1 MCTAVFSK
9 NKLPLFGRN
18 LDLEYHYSESVVIVP
33 QKFPF
38 RFGKLP
44 ENHDHFSIIGTAFVQ
59 SGYPLFYDGMN
70 EKGLCAAA
78 LNFPKSAVYLPEREG
93 FYNVASFEIIPFV
106 LSSCSDISEAK
117 ELLLRTN
124 VTDFAFSKELF
135 PTPLH
140 WIFSDKTGSI
150 AAEPTGKGLEIYDNP
165 ANVLANEPPL
175 PAHLENLREDFAFK
189 SRIFENLSSEE
200 RFVKAFFA
208 KEKADFFGDPIS
220 QFFQILSSVG
230 KISLEKG
237 SQKTVY
243 SCCFN
248 MEKLVYYYR
257 TYENSRTNAVHLS
270 KKFPGNKLFSYPL
283 NFENDIFYQN

>member
-1 MCTAVFSK
+1 MKKKKT
-9 NKLPLFGRN
+9 LFGRN
-18 LDLEYHYSESVVIVP
+18 LDLEYHYSESAVIVP
-33 QKFPF
+33 RKFPF
-38 RFGKLP
+38 RFGKLS
-44 ENHDHFSIIGTAFVQ
+44 ENHDHFAIIGTAFVKE
-59 SGYPLFYDGMN
+59 GYPLFYDGMN

-78 LNFPKSAVYLPEREG
+78 LNFPESAVYLPEKKD

-106 LSSCSDISEAK
+106 LSSCSDTSEAK

-124 VTDFAFSKELF
+124 ITDFAFSKELS

-140 WIFSDKTGSI
+140 WIFSDRTGSI
-150 AAEPTGKGLEIYDNP
+150 VAEPTEKGLKIYENP
-165 ANVLANEPPL
+165 AGVLTNEPPF
-175 PAHLENLREDFAFK
+175 PKHLENLREDFVPK

-208 KEKADFFGDPIS
+208 KEKASSEGNPVS
-220 QFFQILSSVG
+220 RFFQILSSVG
-230 KISLEKG
+230 KIGFEKG

-243 SCCFN
+243 SCCFD

-257 TYENSRTNAVHLS
+257 TYENSRINAVHLS
-270 KKFPGNKLFSYPL
+270 KKFPGDKLFSYPL